1 MGHDKKFAFILIF
14 FIATSAWAQSND
26 HMGAPSPTP
35 TPKPAAHRTAQT
47 SPVSDNPVQFIHN
60 FGIDQ
65 KNIWT
70 SPFRARIEDLNWIVP
85 LTGLTVGLI
94 DADAEMSSRI
104 TGTNSFSQHAS
115 TISNAGLGLAIGGSG
130 GLYLLGKLHH
140 DDRQQETGV
149 LALEAMANSLVV
161 GEVFKL
167 ATQRA
172 RPTDGNGRGDFLNSS
187 KITDSSFPSIHALLT
202 WSAASVLVHEYPGP
216 VTQVFAYGVATA
228 VSAARVAGK
237 DHFTSDVVVGSAVG
251 WLIGHQVFKTHH
263 DVQHPVEDYG
273 TFVHDSEI
281 EGAVRP
287 ERASAYVPIDSWV
300 YPAFDRLAAMGVID
314 SDIEGLRPW
323 TRREC
328 ARLVEEVSSQV
339 DESNPDEALQLYQ
352 ALAHEFSIELTGKEA
367 DSTSLDS
374 VYAGVTSISG
384 PPLTDG
390 YHFGQTIVNN
400 NGRPYER
407 GTNAVAGFTA
417 SGSAG
422 VLGYFI
428 QGEQEHAPGAAGFTQ
443 TQQNAIQ
450 IADSKGPQLA
460 SAVPAFNQFRLLD
473 TYLSLN
479 INGWQTSFGKQ
490 SLWTGPTEDP
500 FLWSNN
506 AEPIYMLRV
515 DQTHPQKLP
524 GFLGWLG
531 PMRTEF
537 WVGKMTGQH
546 WVNVQ
551 DSTIGANGTVSSI
564 GRTLPKQPMV
574 NGFKVNF
581 KLTRNF
587 EFGVG
592 RTGMF
597 GGTDFPITLGTV
609 KHSLFSTTNATG
621 RDSDPGDRRSTFD
634 FRYRIPGFRKLLTL
648 YADSF
653 VEDEISPIGYPRRAA
668 QNPGL
673 YLSQVP
679 GIPHLDF
686 RVEAAY
692 TNLPGLIQPPEGGF
706 FYWNVRYLD
715 GYTNK
720 GNIMGNATVGRQGI
734 AYRADTTYWVASNRT
749 LKFGYREE
757 MADNAFLEGGNLRD
771 LYFKSEWSFNPAVS
785 LSTLFQ
791 YEWWNF
797 PLLTAGQKQ
806 NDFTTSIQLTYWPHW
821 RFKRGS

>member
-1 MGHDKKFAFILIF
+1 
-14 FIATSAWAQSND
+14 
-26 HMGAPSPTP
+26 
-35 TPKPAAHRTAQT
+35 
-47 SPVSDNPVQFIHN
+47 
-60 FGIDQ
+60 
-65 KNIWT
+65 
-70 SPFRARIEDLNWIVP
+70 
-85 LTGLTVGLI
+85 
-94 DADAEMSSRI
+94 
-104 TGTNSFSQHAS
+104 
-115 TISNAGLGLAIGGSG
+115 
-130 GLYLLGKLHH
+130 
-140 DDRQQETGV
+140 
-149 LALEAMANSLVV
+149 
-161 GEVFKL
+161 
-167 ATQRA
+167 
-172 RPTDGNGRGDFLNSS
+172 
-187 KITDSSFPSIHALLT
+187 
-202 WSAASVLVHEYPGP
+202 
-216 VTQVFAYGVATA
+216 
-228 VSAARVAGK
+228 
-237 DHFTSDVVVGSAVG
+237 
-251 WLIGHQVFKTHH
+251 
-263 DVQHPVEDYG
+263 
-273 TFVHDSEI
+273 
-281 EGAVRP
+281 
-287 ERASAYVPIDSWV
+287 
-300 YPAFDRLAAMGVID
+300 
-314 SDIEGLRPW
+314 
-323 TRREC
+323 
-328 ARLVEEVSSQV
+328 
-339 DESNPDEALQLYQ
+339 
-352 ALAHEFSIELTGKEA
+352 
-367 DSTSLDS
+367 
-374 VYAGVTSISG
+374 
-384 PPLTDG
+384 
-390 YHFGQTIVNN
+390 VNN

-757 MADNAFLEGGNLRD
+757 MADNAFLQGGNLRD